1 MSAGLLAASVMAHLL
16 RHHLAGGNAAAQA
29 NTTANAGHGPA
40 SFFLLPSSF
49 FLLTT
54 YFLLFTIFFPVRLL
68 ARRRK
73 AKCKKM
79 QNAAAAPAKS
89 GNRLGGSGGS
99 PGREL
104 LLSGRYRLSAGAAGC
119 V

>member
-1 MSAGLLAASVMAHLL
+1 MAL
-16 RHHLAGGNAAAQA
+16 RLS
-29 NTTANAGHGPA
+29 

>member
-1 MSAGLLAASVMAHLL
+1 LPAAE
-16 RHHLAGGNAAAQA
+16 RQNA
-29 NTTANAGHGPA
+29 
-40 SFFLLPSSF
+40 
-49 FLLTT
+49 
-54 YFLLFTIFFPVRLL
+54 
-68 ARRRK
+68 
-73 AKCKKM
+73 KKM

>member
-1 MSAGLLAASVMAHLL
+1 M
-16 RHHLAGGNAAAQA
+16 Q
-29 NTTANAGHGPA
+29 
-40 SFFLLPSSF
+40 
-49 FLLTT
+49 
-54 YFLLFTIFFPVRLL
+54 
-68 ARRRK
+68 
-73 AKCKKM
+73 KK

-89 GNRLGGSGGS
+89 GNRLGSPAQS